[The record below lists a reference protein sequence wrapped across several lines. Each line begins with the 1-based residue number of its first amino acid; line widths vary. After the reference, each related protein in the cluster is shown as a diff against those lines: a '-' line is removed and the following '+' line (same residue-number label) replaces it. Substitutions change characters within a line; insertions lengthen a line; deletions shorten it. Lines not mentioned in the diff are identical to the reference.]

1 MPELDGLKEEATYL
15 KLWIG
20 IMVVTGISLIGW
32 LLRNFG
38 TASWLLFGC
47 GIFGLLAISFGCF
60 SLHWRIESKID
71 AIRRL
76 Q

>member
-20 IMVVTGISLIGW
+20 IMVVTGIGLIGW

-38 TASWLLFGC
+38 TASWLLIG
-47 GIFGLLAISFGCF
+47 GGVIGLLAIGVGCF
-60 SLHWRIESKID
+60 SLHRRIESKID
-71 AIRRL
+71 EIRRL